1 MLPEKG
7 PKNRGLSGPY
17 HMLPLLDLL
26 PLITTRAWLEPT
38 FWASSLAGRSRDC
51 PAKVVEAH
59 AVAAAI
65 VSTNRAERGE
75 HSEDSTCNCHRTACH
90 FISVHKQYVSSTC
103 LSPGTTLTYFETITC
118 LGYLNKLPHSLC
130 FTTRAARMRSKS
142 P

>member
-1 MLPEKG
+1 MSQSKT
-7 PKNRGLSGPY
+7 KKTY

-75 HSEDSTCNCHRTACH
+75 HSEE
-90 FISVHKQYVSSTC
+90 Q
-103 LSPGTTLTYFETITC
+103 
-118 LGYLNKLPHSLC
+118 
-130 FTTRAARMRSKS
+130 RARLEHTMLQCGAAPVRI
-142 P
+142 